1 MTSCT
6 MTIVKL
12 VTLILMIYVLISVC
26 SGQYNRCG
34 GRLTQKQGVIQSPNY
49 PGPFETPVFCEWVI
63 QAPPKLKIV
72 LYLTQY
78 YLKGFF
84 HVYEFDHYTNKDEW
98 IGERKL
104 ATVNCED
111 EIWSI
116 VAHKPFMVLR
126 FAVQEMGN
134 IHLRVLDHLID
145 VYGFNITYEMVSKHE
160 VDSKWTCSAFD
171 CSYLGNCYA
180 SADYSEYKCHCFPN
194 FSGEECQYGPHCN
207 PMIEKNMC
215 QNNGSCRYLYGDY
228 VNICQC
234 VPGYLGS
241 MCEQKINGIHPSAC
255 AVLDCEQTCIT
266 SKISTASCGCNHGFR
281 LNRDKRTC
289 VHIDR
294 HKYDI
299 RCDLQNSSTL
309 LTSGERNAIQQ
320 KINIML
326 QQRGVFSVE
335 NVTIRQDSEDYIDI
349 RLYIESIE
357 RSILDSNLPEVLRR
371 LEGVNLDMETLQITS
386 VPDRL
391 EKLYLLSVT
400 MRVDTGSG
408 LAALEDKSMTL
419 SCVARGRPSITF
431 KWFKDG
437 YLLDLRFDVS
447 LFRKRAQET
456 LIPASRDGIL
466 RSVIT
471 FDHVSPLDRGTFTCE
486 ARDGEKAENKSI
498 SVNVLTVPLVDLYP
512 LSISV
517 VEGESMSI
525 ICMSPEDTAK
535 NFTYT
540 WHSGR
545 TYIPPGQPDQ
555 IVEDLFP
562 TGTRLFVRKINKSAN
577 FSCTVENKAGAF
589 TLTSHVFVQKAS
601 AANMT
606 CGKSY
611 HKQVMWTKTAGN
623 HFDKERCP
631 SETGDFSVYGPINN
645 GYATR
650 QCVCSGETCT
660 WAEPNY
666 AKCQS
671 VYLVYE
677 VYDKLEM
684 LRLGYQQTTIK
695 YVYDRLCEFII
706 KRNNNHL
713 YSGDVEL
720 AVSILHELLRHLEQ
734 YPQLSARDDK
744 ITLKSLIDLMNVM
757 LFAANQS
764 TWEEKQDMKAAPY
777 FLKINQII
785 SRSISSVLYMEPDSK
800 YTSESIDVKTDLL
813 PVQIDTGNNSN
824 TSIADSA
831 ESGEPEYL
839 TDMEKLQVLSFKN
852 KAIVSMLSA
861 KEQNPSIKFLSP
873 ISDVHSIFLMQGSS
887 LHPENLIAYIP
898 IKHTTQSSTNKY
910 NQTVCVSWEF
920 DQREPQFGRW
930 TKNQCTVSRTDESQT
945 VCKCSLPG
953 HFMVVSISTN
963 IKIPKVVTEPNPA
976 LPIIIACIINI
987 VVLGIGVFIYILKR
1001 KWLVGDEYPIHFS
1014 FMVSILLQSITFL
1027 VCLKNVHNTALCSVG
1042 RIVVYF
1048 CFLAAFSCLFAE
1060 SMHIYISTARKQQ
1073 ISKQWYKYL
1082 LIGWVIPV
1090 ILAIFF
1096 GVASKIF
1103 PANDNSLLVCWIEGD
1118 QWHFYGFII
1127 PIVAL
1132 DIAILFML
1140 IFALHS
1146 CIRHQDEARYTSK
1159 RTFCVTCLKS
1169 ISILLL
1175 LNVVS
1180 YLSTGIG
1187 RGDHDGYVISYSI
1200 LVILLVM
1207 VIFISRCVIDKE
1219 IMTIL
1224 WRRLSPFKNKPPMQQ
1239 MNRNQSSSS
1248 FKGYMKPELPEQFI
1262 PERHESNMHYDQV
1275 NRMKFT
1281 HERKRQLSDL
1291 LGSSQTGVNLVA
1303 YNQDRRSNRSLPQD
1317 NGAADSGIFGSETER
1332 FLNSDLEQFSQR
1344 SSFSKIAITVADV
1357 HSPIL
1362 QNGSFMTESLEPFP
1376 ELIQRRACKDVF
1388 IQSSTPSNG
1397 IVRPKYSYYIDP
1409 KANKVIS
1416 ESGESTTLLIQEK
1429 KPDDKSEE
1437 NESDSV

>member
-1 MTSCT
+1 MTSCI
-6 MTIVKL
+6 MTTVKL
-12 VTLILMIYVLISVC
+12 VTLLLMVYVLISIC

-34 GRLTQKQGVIQSPNY
+34 GRLSQKQGVIQSPNF

-63 QAPPKLKIV
+63 QAPPKLKTV

-84 HVYEFDHYTNKDEW
+84 HVYEYDHYTNKDEW

-145 VYGFNITYEMVSKHE
+145 VYGFNITYELVSKHE

-234 VPGYLGS
+234 IPGYHGS

-266 SKISTASCGCNHGFR
+266 SKTSTASCGCNHGFR
-281 LNRDKRTC
+281 LNRDNRTC

-294 HKYDI
+294 HKYDVI
-299 RCDLQNSSTL
+299 CDLQNSSTL
-309 LTSGERNAIQQ
+309 LTSGERNTVQQ

-326 QQRGVFSVE
+326 QQRGVFSIE
-335 NVTIRQDSEDYIDI
+335 NVTIKQDSEDYVDI
-349 RLYIESIE
+349 TLYVETIE
-357 RSILDSNLPEVLRR
+357 RPMLDSNLPEVLQR
-371 LEGVNLDMETLQITS
+371 LEGLNLDMETLQITS
-386 VPDRL
+386 VP
-391 EKLYLLSVT
+391 ELYLLSVT
-400 MRVDTGSG
+400 MRVDSGSG

-456 LIPASRDGIL
+456 LIPSSRDGIL

-498 SVNVLTVPLVDLYP
+498 AVNVLTVPLVDLYP
-512 LSISV
+512 LSVSV
-517 VEGESMSI
+517 VQGESMSI

-545 TYIPPGQPDQ
+545 TYIPPGQSDQ

-562 TGTRLFVRKINKSAN
+562 TGTRLFVRKVNKSQN

-601 AANMT
+601 AVNMT
-606 CGKSY
+606 CRRSY
-611 HKQVMWTKTAGN
+611 HKQVLWTKTAGN

-631 SETGDFSVYGPINN
+631 SETG

-650 QCVCSGETCT
+650 QCVCTGEICT

-734 YPQLSARDDK
+734 YPQLSAKDDK
-744 ITLKSLIDLMNVM
+744 ITLK
-757 LFAANQS
+757 
-764 TWEEKQDMKAAPY
+764 DMKAAPY

-800 YTSESIDVKTDLL
+800 YTSASIDVKTDILYA
-813 PVQIDTGNNSN
+813 QIDTGNNSN
-824 TSIADSA
+824 TSMNEFS
-831 ESGEPEYL
+831 ESGDTEHKTE
-839 TDMEKLQVLSFKN
+839 MEKLQVLSFTN

-861 KEQNPSIKFLSP
+861 KERKPSIKFQSP

-887 LHPENLIAYIP
+887 QHLENLIAYIP
-898 IKHTTQSSTNKY
+898 IKHTTQSFTNKY

-920 DQREPQFGRW
+920 DKREPQFGRW
-930 TKNQCTVSRTDESQT
+930 TNVQCTVSTTDDSQT

-963 IKIPKVVTEPNPA
+963 IKLPKVVAESNPA
-976 LPIIIACIINI
+976 LPIVIACIINI
-987 VVLGIGVFIYILKR
+987 VILGMGVFIYILKR
-1001 KWLVGDEYPIHFS
+1001 K
-1014 FMVSILLQSITFL
+1014 
-1027 VCLKNVHNTALCSVG
+1027 
-1042 RIVVYF
+1042 
-1048 CFLAAFSCLFAE
+1048 
-1060 SMHIYISTARKQQ
+1060 
-1073 ISKQWYKYL
+1073 
-1082 LIGWVIPV
+1082 
-1090 ILAIFF
+1090 
-1096 GVASKIF
+1096 
-1103 PANDNSLLVCWIEGD
+1103 CWIEDD

-1132 DIAILFML
+1132 DI
-1140 IFALHS
+1140 
-1146 CIRHQDEARYTSK
+1146 
-1159 RTFCVTCLKS
+1159 
-1169 ISILLL
+1169 
-1175 LNVVS
+1175 
-1180 YLSTGIG
+1180 
-1187 RGDHDGYVISYSI
+1187 
-1200 LVILLVM
+1200 
-1207 VIFISRCVIDKE
+1207 

-1224 WRRLSPFKNKPPMQQ
+1224 WKRLSPFKDKPPIQQ
-1239 MNRNQSSSS
+1239 MV
-1248 FKGYMKPELPEQFI
+1248 GYMKPELPEQFI
-1262 PERHESNMHYDQV
+1262 PERQGANKHYDQV

-1281 HERKRQLSDL
+1281 DERKRQLSNL
-1291 LGSSQTGVNLVA
+1291 LGSSQTGVDLVA

-1317 NGAADSGIFGSETER
+1317 NGAADSGIFGSETEK
-1332 FLNSDLEQFSQR
+1332 FLNSDLEQISNR
-1344 SSFSKIAITVADV
+1344 SSHSKIAITVVDV
-1357 HSPIL
+1357 HSPVV
-1362 QNGSFMTESLEPFP
+1362 QNGSIITESMEPFP
-1376 ELIQRRACKDVF
+1376 ELIQRRACKDLF

-1397 IVRPKYSYYIDP
+1397 IVRPSYYIDP
-1409 KANKVIS
+1409 KANQVIS

-1429 KPDDKSEE
+1429 TPDDNSEE
-1437 NESDSV
+1437 HESDSM

>member
-1 MTSCT
+1 M
-6 MTIVKL
+6 
-12 VTLILMIYVLISVC
+12 LISIC
-26 SGQYNRCG
+26 SSQYNRCG

-266 SKISTASCGCNHGFR
+266 SKNSTASCGCNHGFR

-335 NVTIRQDSEDYIDI
+335 NVTIRQDSKDYMDI

-371 LEGVNLDMETLQITS
+371 LEGVNLHMETLQITS
-386 VPDRL
+386 VP
-391 EKLYLLSVT
+391 ELYLLSVT

-456 LIPASRDGIL
+456 LIPASRDG
-466 RSVIT
+466 
-471 FDHVSPLDRGTFTCE
+471 TFTCE

-498 SVNVLTVPLVDLYP
+498 SINVLTVPLVDLYP

-589 TLTSHVFVQKAS
+589 TLTSHVFVQKE
-601 AANMT
+601 T
-606 CGKSY
+606 GD
-611 HKQVMWTKTAGN
+611 TLTAG
-623 HFDKERCP
+623 FVA
-631 SETGDFSVYGPINN
+631 TDFSVYGPINVGCN
-645 GYATR
+645 MSQLMHGQMLKLMSIDLAVGSFGFNLSWKSSINRYATR
-650 QCVCSGETCT
+650 QCVCT
-660 WAEPNY
+660 
-666 AKCQS
+666 
-671 VYLVYE
+671 VYE
-677 VYDKLEM
+677 VYDKMHLEM

-824 TSIADSA
+824 ISIADSA

-839 TDMEKLQVLSFKN
+839 TDMEKLQVLSFKY

-861 KEQNPSIKFLSP
+861 KEQNP
-873 ISDVHSIFLMQGSS
+873 
-887 LHPENLIAYIP
+887 
-898 IKHTTQSSTNKY
+898 
-910 NQTVCVSWEF
+910 
-920 DQREPQFGRW
+920 REPQFGRW
-930 TKNQCTVSRTDESQT
+930 TKSQCTVSRTDESQT

-1001 KWLVGDEYPIHFS
+1001 K
-1014 FMVSILLQSITFL
+1014 
-1027 VCLKNVHNTALCSVG
+1027 
-1042 RIVVYF
+1042 
-1048 CFLAAFSCLFAE
+1048 
-1060 SMHIYISTARKQQ
+1060 
-1073 ISKQWYKYL
+1073 
-1082 LIGWVIPV
+1082 
-1090 ILAIFF
+1090 
-1096 GVASKIF
+1096 
-1103 PANDNSLLVCWIEGD
+1103 CWIEGD

-1132 DIAILFML
+1132 DIVSKLFL
-1140 IFALHS
+1140 AW
-1146 CIRHQDEARYTSK
+1146 
-1159 RTFCVTCLKS
+1159 V
-1169 ISILLL
+1169 
-1175 LNVVS
+1175 
-1180 YLSTGIG
+1180 
-1187 RGDHDGYVISYSI
+1187 
-1200 LVILLVM
+1200 
-1207 VIFISRCVIDKE
+1207 
-1219 IMTIL
+1219 
-1224 WRRLSPFKNKPPMQQ
+1224 
-1239 MNRNQSSSS
+1239 
-1248 FKGYMKPELPEQFI
+1248 
-1262 PERHESNMHYDQV
+1262 
-1275 NRMKFT
+1275 
-1281 HERKRQLSDL
+1281 
-1291 LGSSQTGVNLVA
+1291 
-1303 YNQDRRSNRSLPQD
+1303 
-1317 NGAADSGIFGSETER
+1317 
-1332 FLNSDLEQFSQR
+1332 
-1344 SSFSKIAITVADV
+1344 
-1357 HSPIL
+1357 
-1362 QNGSFMTESLEPFP
+1362 
-1376 ELIQRRACKDVF
+1376 
-1388 IQSSTPSNG
+1388 
-1397 IVRPKYSYYIDP
+1397 
-1409 KANKVIS
+1409 
-1416 ESGESTTLLIQEK
+1416 
-1429 KPDDKSEE
+1429 
-1437 NESDSV
+1437 